1 MGATHSVA
9 KLVENLSS
17 ESSYEQEAAV
27 QELCNIAVRSEMREF
42 LAKKD
47 VIPPLVKL
55 LASGSPKARELSA
68 ATLSHLAL
76 HAPNHKRIA
85 DADAMRS
92 LVDLLRSGTPQQQG
106 AAAVALIN
114 LSKRSPCN
122 QDAMGE
128 CGAVPLLVN
137 LLRDGVPRV
146 KEWACVALGNVALQH
161 SANQKRVA
169 EAGAI
174 PQLISTFD
182 TIPQHATASTWLSFP
197 STCSRRTSSLKP
209 TVSASDQGG
218 AFSPQAISFFL
229 KALSSVVYNCPA
241 NQLLFCEAGGVE
253 AMLKVIASNEVE
265 VLSALCNVVGTAS
278 TNGAVVSAGAI
289 PVFVRVVTRGNQQ
302 TRAIAAGLLGSL
314 AAESQA
320 CRSWIA
326 EQGGIRPLVELAKN
340 GCTEGKLRAVMA
352 LCVLAEGHQEN
363 KSEIGT
369 VGGIPV
375 LIRLQNDKLPQ
386 MKMWSM
392 RALSNLATDHKEND
406 ECIAAAGGTV
416 LPSLG
421 GMKITAVPDDAVA
434 SVDALRL
441 NSVGTQVNKHE
452 ASS

>member
-169 EAGAI
+169 EAG
-174 PQLISTFD
+174 
-182 TIPQHATASTWLSFP
+182 
-197 STCSRRTSSLKP
+197 
-209 TVSASDQGG
+209 
-218 AFSPQAISFFL
+218 
-229 KALSSVVYNCPA
+229 
-241 NQLLFCEAGGVE
+241 GVE
-253 AMLKVIASNEVE
+253 AMLKVIATNEVE
-265 VLSALCNVVGTAS
+265 VLSALCNVVGTGS

-352 LCVLAEGHQEN
+352 LCVLAEASWIAALWRDDLGIAHRRGGREKHDGHRQKSVAAKPHCVQRFARYSSEATVLVQRSRDTRRTSL
-363 KSEIGT
+363 KSE
-369 VGGIPV
+369 
-375 LIRLQNDKLPQ
+375 Q
-386 MKMWSM
+386 
-392 RALSNLATDHKEND
+392 LAVSPFSYGSRTTNF
-406 ECIAAAGGTV
+406 
-416 LPSLG
+416 
-421 GMKITAVPDDAVA
+421 
-434 SVDALRL
+434 LR
-441 NSVGTQVNKHE
+441 
-452 ASS
+452 